1 MQPFRCGAAARLP
14 TGVRLMF
21 ILPRPPG
28 WSAAASTL
36 LLQGCLLGPN
46 YVEPEIATADA
57 WQSAVAAEMN
67 QEAPPITFWWESL
80 GDPVLT
86 DLIRRSELANLDLK
100 SAVSRVRESRAARGI
115 TRGDYFPSITLSGAY
130 SYFQLAENS
139 PAGQI
144 IVGSGETIETDDN
157 WQASGDV
164 FWEIDLFGRIRRQNE
179 AAGAQFQASIEDYR
193 DVLVTLYA
201 EVAAAYVD
209 VRTFQTRL
217 AFARQNAELQRET
230 VQLTRDR
237 FNAGLVSGL
246 DVSQAETNLAAT
258 EAEIPTLETALN
270 SSLNRVAVL
279 LGEQPGAVHLE
290 LSDGGVIP
298 TPPDSIATGLP
309 AELLRR
315 RPDIRRAERLL
326 AAQTALIG
334 AAKADLFPTFS
345 LTGILELFAP
355 TAGDLFT
362 EESVGWSLVP
372 GVRWNIF
379 SGGKI
384 RNNIKVQEARTEQL
398 LYFYEQ
404 SVLLAI
410 EEVENALVAF
420 EQEKRRRDRLSEAVT
435 AAQRSVDI
443 VRTQY
448 LSGLTDFQRYLDSER
463 ALFQQQ
469 DLLSASEGQV
479 VRNLIGLNKALGGGW
494 VLEDEDPDRQQTAA
508 VAADASAGTLGSPD
522 NDR

>member
-1 MQPFRCGAAARLP
+1 MLK
-14 TGVRLMF
+14 
-21 ILPRPPG
+21 LPRPPD
-28 WSAAASTL
+28 WSAAAGAL
-36 LLQGCLLGPN
+36 LLQGCLLGPT
-46 YVEPEIATADA
+46 YVQPEIEMADA
-57 WQSAVAAEMN
+57 WRSAVAEEMQ
-67 QEAPPITFWWESL
+67 QESPPITFWWESL
-80 GDPVLT
+80 GDTVLT
-86 DLIRRSELANLDLK
+86 DLIRRAELANLNLK
-100 SAVSRVRESRAARGI
+100 SAVARVRESRAARGI
-115 TRGDYFPSITLSGAY
+115 ARGDYFPSITLGGAY
-130 SYFQLAENS
+130 SYFKLAENS
-139 PAGQI
+139 PAGQFVI
-144 IVGSGETIETDDN
+144 GSGGTIEADDS

-246 DVSQAETNLAAT
+246 DVSQAETNLAST
-258 EAEIPTLETALN
+258 EAEIPTLESALN

-279 LGEQPGAVHLE
+279 LGEQPGTVHGE
-290 LSDGGVIP
+290 LSDGGAIP

-315 RPDIRRAERLL
+315 RPDVRRAERLL

-355 TAGDLFT
+355 NAGDLFT
-362 EESVGWSLVP
+362 GESVGWSLVP

-384 RNNIKVQEARTEQL
+384 RSNIKVQEARTEQL

-404 SVLLAI
+404 SVLLAL

-420 EQEKRRRDRLSEAVT
+420 EREKVRRDRLADAVT
-435 AAQRSVDI
+435 AAERSMVI

-448 LSGLTDFQRYLDSER
+448 LSGLIDFQRYLDSER
-463 ALFQQQ
+463 ALFRQQ
-469 DLLSASEGQV
+469 DLLAACEGQV

-494 VLEDEDPDRQQTAA
+494 VLEQEAPDRLQATAA
-508 VAADASAGTLGSPD
+508 AADASTAPPSAPD
-522 NDR
+522 DNR

>member
-1 MQPFRCGAAARLP
+1 MPKPAR
-14 TGVRLMF
+14 MA
-21 ILPRPPG
+21 RPG
-28 WSAAASTL
+28 IVAWVA

-46 YVEPEIATADA
+46 YVEPEIETADA
-57 WQSAVAAEMN
+57 WRSAVAEEMD
-67 QEAPPITFWWESL
+67 QASPSIALWWEAF
-80 GDPVLT
+80 GDSVLT
-86 DLIRRSELANLDLK
+86 GLIRRAELANLDLK
-100 SAVSRVRESRAARGI
+100 SAVARVRESRAARGI
-115 TRGDYFPSITLSGAY
+115 ARGDYFPSITLNGAY
-130 SYFQLAENS
+130 SYFKISENS

-144 IVGSGETIETDDN
+144 AIGSGETIEADDN
-157 WQASGDV
+157 WQASADV

-217 AFARQNAELQRET
+217 AFARQNAGLQRET

-237 FNAGLVSGL
+237 FDAGLVSGL

-270 SSLNRVAVL
+270 SALNRVAVL
-279 LGEQPGAVHLE
+279 LGEQPGMVHDE
-290 LSDGGVIP
+290 LSDGVPIP

-315 RPDIRRAERLL
+315 RPDVRRAERLL

-334 AAKADLFPTFS
+334 AAKADLLPTFS

-362 EESVGWSLVP
+362 EEAVGWSLVP

-404 SVLLAI
+404 SVLFAL

-469 DLLSASEGQV
+469 DLLAASEGQV
-479 VRNLIGLNKALGGGW
+479 VRNLVGLNKALGGGW
-494 VLEDEDPDRQQTAA
+494 VLEDEEPDRQQVTAS
-508 VAADASAGTLGSPD
+508 VADAPGAPTNPD
-522 NDR
+522 NDRQQ

>member
-1 MQPFRCGAAARLP
+1 
-14 TGVRLMF
+14 MF
-21 ILPRPPG
+21 KLPRPPG
-28 WSAAASTL
+28 WSAAAGAL
-36 LLQGCLLGPN
+36 VLQGCLLGPN
-46 YVEPEIATADA
+46 YVTPEIETADA
-57 WQSAVAAEMN
+57 WRSAVAEEMQ

-86 DLIRRSELANLDLK
+86 DLIRRAELANLDLK
-100 SAVSRVRESRAARGI
+100 SAVARVRESRAARGI
-115 TRGDYFPSITLSGAY
+115 ARGDYFPSITLSGAY
-130 SYFQLAENS
+130 SYFKLSENS

-144 IVGSGETIETDDN
+144 IVGSGETIEADDS

-193 DVLVTLYA
+193 DVLVALYA

-217 AFARQNAELQRET
+217 AFARQNADLQRET

-246 DVSQAETNLAAT
+246 DVSQAETNLAST
-258 EAEIPTLETALN
+258 EAEIPSLESALN
-270 SSLNRVAVL
+270 GSLNRVAVL
-279 LGEQPGAVHLE
+279 LGEQPGTVHDE
-290 LSDGGVIP
+290 LSDGGAIP
-298 TPPDSIATGLP
+298 TPPDSIAAGLP

-362 EESVGWSLVP
+362 QESVGWSLVP

-404 SVLLAI
+404 SVLLAL

-420 EQEKRRRDRLSEAVT
+420 ELEKVRRDRLRDAVT

-469 DLLSASEGQV
+469 DLLAASEGRV

-494 VLEDEDPDRQQTAA
+494 VLDDEDPDRQVTTAA
-508 VAADASAGTLGSPD
+508 APATDSEQ
-522 NDR
+522 